1 MIDQYPVDL
10 VDNSYPLLTGGGLR
24 IAWREMLPE
33 IFDCHFLVA
42 AIGEVTVRR
51 RTRIPARYLVSR
63 QQPGAQPERGTKAF
77 NVLKA
82 ALSQRRSRGDVMHA
96 LVLQSAKVTGKQGN
110 EMVVSVI
117 FCLHRLAGIQ
127 RRPSDD
133 VGITIRG
140 PSRAAGCFPPGGF
153 INSVRLPGN
162 ASIISDL
169 PLRPRLVPAKNTDDA
184 GNLSD
189 EPDCFLP
196 CPFGGRGVVGVRGL
210 DRLQRRTRAS
220 GPLVPWRRLLR
231 WRLGPR

>member
-10 VDNSYPLLTGGGLR
+10 VDNSYPLLTGSGLR
-24 IAWREMLPE
+24 IARREMLPE

-96 LVLQSAKVTGKQGN
+96 RLLQSAKVTGKQGN

-117 FCLHRLAGIQ
+117 ICLHRLAGIQ

-140 PSRAAGCFPPGGF
+140 PSRAAGCFQHGGKCLGHRRF
-153 INSVRLPGN
+153 WGQIASQALAQYVTQAAQLGICAASHVRAEIFHTSQQQIPSREL
-162 ASIISDL
+162 A
-169 PLRPRLVPAKNTDDA
+169 RPVH
-184 GNLSD
+184 
-189 EPDCFLP
+189 
-196 CPFGGRGVVGVRGL
+196 
-210 DRLQRRTRAS
+210 
-220 GPLVPWRRLLR
+220 
-231 WRLGPR
+231 